1 MEEEIHFLSYEPSII
16 IILNSLFPK
25 FFKLNKK

>member
-1 MEEEIHFLSYEPSII
+1 MEKEIHFLSNEPLITII
-16 IILNSLFPK
+16 FNSLFPK